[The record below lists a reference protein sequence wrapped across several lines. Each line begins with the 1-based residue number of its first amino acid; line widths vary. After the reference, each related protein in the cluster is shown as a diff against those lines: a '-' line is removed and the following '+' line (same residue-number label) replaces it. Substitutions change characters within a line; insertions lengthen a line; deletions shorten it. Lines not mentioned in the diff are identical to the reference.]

1 MTLHVESDGRGRD
14 LYLLHGWGSHG
25 GAWSESV
32 ELLRPRF
39 CVHAVDLPG
48 HGRSGTHLPERFDDA
63 AEAVAAIIAPGAAVC
78 GWSLG
83 GLLAQRIAQR
93 HPGRIAALALVSTTP
108 CFVQRDDWE
117 HGMKPGVL
125 ASFAAGLQQDREG
138 TLRDFV
144 QLNALNGSRAR
155 EAVRAFT
162 KRLAEHG
169 ETTAPALLTAL
180 GWLESTDLRAQAAD
194 IACPTLVI
202 HGARDALAPVE
213 AGRWLARHV
222 PGARM
227 LELPDAAHLPFF
239 THREAFA
246 ATLESFLG

>member
-1 MTLHVESDGRGRD
+1 MTLHVESHGRGRD

-32 ELLRPRF
+32 ELLQARF
-39 CVHAVDLPG
+39 RVHAVDLPG
-48 HGRSGTHLPERFDDA
+48 HGRSAACVPGSFNAA
-63 AEAVAAIIAPGAAVC
+63 AEAVAGLIVPGAAVC

-83 GLLAQRIAQR
+83 GLLAQRIAQCY
-93 HPGRIAALALVSTTP
+93 PGRISALALVSTTP
-108 CFVQRDDWE
+108 CFVQRPDWE

-125 ASFAAGLQQDREG
+125 ADFAAGLQHDRER

-144 QLNALNGSRAR
+144 QLNALHGSRGR
-155 EAVRAFT
+155 EAVRTFT
-162 KRLAEHG
+162 QRLSEHG
-169 ETTAPALLTAL
+169 ETPVPALLAAL
-180 GWLESTDLRAQAAD
+180 GWLESTDLRARAAD

-202 HGARDALAPVE
+202 HGARDALAPV
-213 AGRWLARHV
+213 AAARWLARHV

-246 ATLESFLG
+246 AALESFLG